1 MAKLVEI
8 SRNPPAEYVLGDLVT
23 IGRHPGNTIQI
34 LDRIVSKEH
43 AQIFRSKD
51 GRWVLR
57 DLGSLNGTFV
67 RGERIREH
75 VLQDGDE
82 IVMGSTRFVFREQ
95 GGAETTAG
103 QVTIAAPDQ
112 VESHIRQKI
121 DTEAARRFL
130 PEKDIYDVEIL
141 RRDYERLRIAYEVG
155 QFLGLE
161 INLDTLLQ
169 KILDKTFDVI
179 PADRGAILLMDQ
191 SSGQLEPAV
200 IKRRKEGSS
209 QEEEIVISRT
219 ILNEVVSNKV
229 SVLTSDAQMDSRF
242 MGAHSIILQGIRSTM
257 CVPLLWHEE
266 LLGVIY
272 LDSQVA
278 TGAFTE
284 KDLQILTSIA
294 NQAAVAIQNARLA
307 QKIEQETA
315 TRVQLER
322 LLSPNLVDQIVSGKM
337 RIEQGGELREVTI
350 LFADIRGF
358 TSMSEQMPAQEIVSL
373 LNDYF
378 ETMVEVIF
386 RYDGTLDKYV
396 GDEVMALFGAPVALP
411 DGPSRA
417 VECAV
422 EMQRA
427 LRDFNRRRQ
436 AAGQAPVSIGIGV
449 NTGLVVCGA
458 IGTSKTMQYTA
469 VGDAVN
475 LASRLCSLAKPGEIL
490 ISAETASKLDNRFQM
505 QQLPKVKVK
514 GKKEPVLIF
523 NVLGLKSSRE
533 DLTTPIRHDGA

>member
-23 IGRHPGNTIQI
+23 IGRHPDNTIQI

-43 AQIFRSKD
+43 AQIFRAKD
-51 GRWVLR
+51 GRFVLR

-82 IVMGSTRFVFREQ
+82 ITMGSTRFVFREDD
-95 GGAETTAG
+95 AAVATAG
-103 QVTIAAPDQ
+103 QVTIAAPEQ

-121 DTEAARRFL
+121 DAEAARKFL
-130 PEKDIYDVEIL
+130 PEKDIYDIEIL

-161 INLDTLLQ
+161 LHLETLLQ
-169 KILDKTFDVI
+169 KILDKSFDII
-179 PADRGAILLMDQ
+179 PADRGAILLTDQ
-191 SSGQLEPAV
+191 ATTELRPAV
-200 IKRRKEGSS
+200 VKRRKERRPG
-209 QEEEIVISRT
+209 EEDIVISRT
-219 ILNEVVSNKV
+219 ILSEVTTNKV

-257 CVPLLWHEE
+257 CVPLLWHDE

-294 NQAAVAIQNARLA
+294 NQAAIAIQNARLA
-307 QKIEQETA
+307 RKIEQETA

-322 LLSPNLVDQIVSGKM
+322 LLSPNLVDQIVNGKL

-358 TSMSEQMPAQEIVSL
+358 TSMSEQMPAQDIVRL
-373 LNDYF
+373 LNEYF

-396 GDEVMALFGAPVALP
+396 GDEVMALFGAPVAIP
-411 DGPSRA
+411 EGPARA

-427 LRDFNRRRQ
+427 LRDFNRKRQ
-436 AAGQAPVSIGIGV
+436 AAGLSPVSIGIGV
-449 NTGLVVCGA
+449 NTGQVVCGA

-490 ISAETASKLDNRFQM
+490 VSAATAAQLGDRFDM
-505 QQLPKVKVK
+505 QELPRVKVK
-514 GKKEPVLIF
+514 GKKEPVQIF
-523 NVLGLKSSRE
+523 NVRGLRSGRG
-533 DLTTPIRHDGA
+533 DLTTPIRS